1 MRLGVNWICAVKEIA
16 EVPGN
21 PHQRSSYKANALTPD
36 QRSPSA
42 ETHLATAVVFTR
54 VNNWQSL
61 MDLLRSK
68 VEMSTGKEERC
79 HLLGFSSRQGS
90 GSYFRYF
97 FSNSAAF
104 FIWMGSGLFSMHSYS
119 STRTPTG
126 ALKTAPVT

>member
-1 MRLGVNWICAVKEIA
+1 MLNTLVQIA
-16 EVPGN
+16 DLNASEAFDYEHAAPGTTVH
-21 PHQRSSYKANALTPD
+21 P
-36 QRSPSA
+36 
-42 ETHLATAVVFTR
+42 
-54 VNNWQSL
+54 
-61 MDLLRSK
+61 
-68 VEMSTGKEERC
+68 
-79 HLLGFSSRQGS
+79 FSSRQGS